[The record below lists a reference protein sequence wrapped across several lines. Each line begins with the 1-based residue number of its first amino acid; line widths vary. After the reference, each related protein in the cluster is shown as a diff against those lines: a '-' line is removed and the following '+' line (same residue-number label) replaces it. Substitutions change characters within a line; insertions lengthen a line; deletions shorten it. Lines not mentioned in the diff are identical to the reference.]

1 MVKRIARFQPP
12 CAFAASWNHWRIH
25 GNMGAFGSASTS
37 SSMSNTLAILAVAV
51 AILYVAWRNG
61 QIQQETKQLRTLVD
75 ASVSFHELEDQVMPA
90 IASLEQEA
98 LRVKRDM
105 QLLMRR
111 TGPSRR
117 GRSEQKQ
124 VVLDEPLQVESSVE
138 NDYHHLSTDDKDSRG
153 GASLPTDFSL
163 LMGMQTILGGLST
176 SVNVVGVPTTRV
188 VIGSPPLTPSLGPT
202 VTEVSLDDSE
212 DQSDCEYEVSDSER
226 SRGVKRA
233 LTASHWE

>member
-1 MVKRIARFQPP
+1 
-12 CAFAASWNHWRIH
+12 
-25 GNMGAFGSASTS
+25 MGAFGSGSTS

-124 VVLDEPLQVESSVE
+124 AVLDEPLQVESSVE
-138 NDYHHLSTDDKDSRG
+138 DDYHHLSTDDKDSQGGASLPSDFYHHLSTDDKDSRG